1 MNLHYLIVSGT
12 HIASPYLSS
21 DIELLYGCYVV
32 YDVIK
37 ICQLLR
43 HSKCDCCSVISQDTL
58 KEVHSY
64 PLSFKMKAGVDV
76 LSWTSLIH
84 IFLLPRHA

>member
-32 YDVIK
+32 YDVINMSAAK
-37 ICQLLR
+37 AQQMRLL
-43 HSKCDCCSVISQDTL
+43 
-58 KEVHSY
+58 
-64 PLSFKMKAGVDV
+64 
-76 LSWTSLIH
+76 
-84 IFLLPRHA
+84 